1 MIRADNSTIIIGENS
16 NIQDQAIIV
25 TNVKRLSDH
34 PYEVQIG
41 NFVTIGHGA
50 MLTSCVIGNNVLVGQ
65 GAILQEGNYNLF
77 VLLLSSFFPDLFEYF
92 FSPCSYF

>member
-1 MIRADNSTIIIGENS
+1 MFQVWYGAMIRADNSTIIIGENS

-65 GAILQEGNYNLF
+65 GAILQEGNIYI
-77 VLLLSSFFPDLFEYF
+77 LLN
-92 FSPCSYF
+92 